1 MWRTLVFAF
10 AGTVGFLVDAG
21 VLQLLVSVFGAPVYG
36 ARVVSFLTAVTATWL
51 INRRFTFRE
60 QEPGPPRLSEWL
72 RYLGSSLVGGA
83 TNYGAFA
90 LAIAGSPYIR
100 AHLIIGVAIGSLAG
114 MVVNYL
120 LYSKFV
126 FKRAKPA
133 G

>member
-21 VLQLLVSVFGAPVYG
+21 VLQLLVSLLHAPVYG
-36 ARVVSFLTAVTATWL
+36 ARVVSFLAAVTATWL

-60 QEPGPPRLSEWL
+60 TEPGPPRLSEWL

-83 TNYGAFA
+83 TNYAAFA
-90 LAIAGSPYIR
+90 VSIASSPWIR
-100 AHLIIGVAIGSLAG
+100 AHLIVGVAIGSLAG

-120 LYSKFV
+120 LYSRFV
-126 FKRAKPA
+126 FKRAS